1 MGQRTTLG
9 LTPEDWVR
17 ALVLGI
23 VTSGLLS
30 LISISALQSGMSP
43 LPGPVA
49 LVFAK
54 TIFAAEDLPLVV
66 GLLFHA
72 AWVTLWTVVFV
83 ALFRSSPTFL
93 KALGLGLGLWV
104 LVLLVFFPAVGWGLL
119 GLRHGPAL
127 IVGSLV
133 PHVLFAVFVWAGC
146 RILFPTTQ
154 AD

>member
-1 MGQRTTLG
+1 
-9 LTPEDWVR
+9 
-17 ALVLGI
+17 VLGI

-30 LISISALQSGMSP
+30 LFSISAMQSGMSP

-54 TIFAAEDLPLVV
+54 TIFGAEDLPLVI

-72 AWVTLWTVVFV
+72 GWVTFWTVVFV
-83 ALFRSSPTFL
+83 ALFRTSPTFL
-93 KALGLGLGLWV
+93 KALGLGLGLWI
-104 LVLLVFFPAVGWGLL
+104 LVLLVFFPVVGWGLL

-133 PHVLFAVFVWAGC
+133 PHVLFAILLWAGC
-146 RILFPTTQ
+146 RILFP
-154 AD
+154 APRPD